1 VSVLFNIMLKP
12 VLVLMIATGALV
24 WMHIVA
30 LLVEPHLFPIKQAI
44 GQWYRNERSWRS
56 LMWKIEDTPIYLP
69 RGERNRVR
77 R

>member
-1 VSVLFNIMLKP
+1 MLFNIMLKP

-30 LLVEPHLFPIKQAI
+30 LLVEPHLFPIKQ
-44 GQWYRNERSWRS
+44 RSWRS